1 MRRPFLSLSLSP
13 ARPCAHA
20 LSSCRYKAQ
29 EQLLL
34 NRLRRRRHGERP
46 QHASFFAHALAFV
59 SFGLYHTRDQQE
71 EEQEARVQD
80 EGARRGSVDD
90 GEVIEEEKERMD
102 EQRYEEA
109 ITELK
114 RERDREFRSQL
125 VVSFSLF
132 LVFWLVGAAAFSA
145 LEGWCVR
152 LPPLALPPLEAFLRS
167 TSSAHS
173 RTTSSL
179 TLAL

>member
-1 MRRPFLSLSLSP
+1 M
-13 ARPCAHA
+13 
-20 LSSCRYKAQ
+20 
-29 EQLLL
+29 
-34 NRLRRRRHGERP
+34 
-46 QHASFFAHALAFV
+46 
-59 SFGLYHTRDQQE
+59 
-71 EEQEARVQD
+71 QD

-152 LPPLALPPLEAFLRS
+152 LPPLALPPLALPPLEALLQS
-167 TSSAHS
+167 TSSARS
-173 RTTSSL
+173 RTTSPL
-179 TLAL
+179 TLAFRQVVLDRLLLRLRHVELDRLRRFQPVDAGRASFLLCVGYRRGRHPDGAFL